1 MCTAATYQTRDF
13 YMGRT
18 LDYEFS
24 YGEEIVITPRRF
36 PIALRHGGV
45 MDTHYAIIGTAH
57 VADGFP
63 LYYDAVNEKGL
74 GMAGLNFVGSAQYA
88 EVVPDRE
95 NIAQF
100 EFIPR
105 LLGRCATLAE
115 AREALRTLNLTG
127 TPFSERLP
135 ASQLHWL
142 LADKSGAVVIESVAD
157 GLKVYDDPAGVLTNN
172 PPFPQQMFALNNFMH
187 LSPKQPENLFSD
199 ALPLTLYSRGM
210 GALGLPGD
218 LSSASRFV
226 RAAFTRLHSVS
237 GEGEADSVGQFF
249 HILGAVEQQNG
260 CCESAPANTSGPS
273 TPPAGTQ
280 TAASITTRPTPTAAF
295 RRWSCAAR
303 TSTPPRSSATR
314 CARGRTFFIRT
325 PPAQSLSAPAR
336 SPSFPCNFVTFL
348 TMWDDSDKG
357 TGQI

>member
-127 TPFSERLP
+127 TPFSAALP
-135 ASQLHWL
+135 AAQ
-142 LADKSGAVVIESVAD
+142 
-157 GLKVYDDPAGVLTNN
+157 
-172 PPFPQQMFALNNFMH
+172 
-187 LSPKQPENLFSD
+187 
-199 ALPLTLYSRGM
+199 LYSRGM

-260 CCESAPANTSGPS
+260 CCEVRPGEYERTIYTSCWNADRGIYYYTTYTNRRISAVELRREDLDAAALIRYPMRTREDIFYQNAP
-273 TPPAGTQ
+273 GTE
-280 TAASITTRPTPTAAF
+280 S
-295 RRWSCAAR
+295 
-303 TSTPPRSSATR
+303 
-314 CARGRTFFIRT
+314 
-325 PPAQSLSAPAR
+325 
-336 SPSFPCNFVTFL
+336 
-348 TMWDDSDKG
+348 
-357 TGQI
+357 